1 MDSVLSV
8 IGSVL
13 IVILFAC
20 LFCAIGKAILDKTG
34 GAASHRCF
42 TLAASYFTGMAV
54 YLSVLRT
61 LTLVIPY
68 KIAFWVLLFLTVLYA
83 VLKWHRVCLKWIPE
97 NVGLIAA
104 MAGIWITHTFHALLY
119 RLIDVSK
126 DLTPYDGIG
135 TIGSLRYAGIADYF
149 IGQNRIPVLNQSYG
163 QCDLEAV
170 PASFSGLLG
179 SRNLCFALTLWLSLS
194 GAFLCL
200 LLYGVFRKYFSVWLG
215 IALTCAVHM
224 GSVSLTLA
232 PIRVVDSDY
241 PLISSG
247 YTDSVVGV
255 ATFFIYLRL
264 LIQVLRDNRKVGF
277 SHCLLTACFVLY
289 WAMSAPHNICILL
302 ATGAFLILYL
312 LFEKNYIN
320 VGKGVKL
327 GGVILAACLLGVFEG
342 GMLTPSGFAEE
353 IPVEGVMTV
362 AGVDEEKPSEGIAIV
377 PVMNYQLSK
386 EPGVLWGLAQNTPY
400 MKATLDCAVSA
411 FQNGEWYVLL
421 YCLTALWWDSVRI
434 IFWPLLGVL
443 GIMLAAYRRRADKE
457 AGYWAVMGFS
467 SLAVGYPIA
476 FFISLNA
483 YKWALSRFAM
493 PFYFLGMLFL
503 AVILGRGWKSGKGLY
518 RLASFCAVFLI
529 LFGQVLD
536 KILIFY
542 GNCAN
547 NDVWSL
553 MKGMVLLAGS

>member
-13 IVILFAC
+13 IVTLFAC
-20 LFCAIGKAILDKTG
+20 LFCAIGKEILDKTG
-34 GAASHRCF
+34 ETAAHRCF
-42 TLAASYFTGMAV
+42 TFAASYFTGMAV
-54 YLSVLRT
+54 YLSALRT
-61 LTLVIPY
+61 LTLAIPY
-68 KIAFWVLLFLTVLYA
+68 KIAFWVLLVVAVLYA
-83 VLKWHRVCLKWIPE
+83 VLKRRRVYLKRITE
-97 NVGLIAA
+97 NAVLIAV
-104 MAGIWITHTFHALLY
+104 MAGIWIAHTFHALLY
-119 RLIDVSK
+119 RLTDVSRE
-126 DLTPYDGIG
+126 LTPYDGIG

-149 IGQNRIPVLNQSYG
+149 IGRNRIPVLNQSYG
-163 QCDLEAV
+163 QSLL
-170 PASFSGLLG
+170 ASFSGLLG
-179 SRNLCFALTLWLSLS
+179 SRNLCFALTLWLALS

-200 LLYGVFRKYFSVWLG
+200 LLYGVFRKYFSVWLSTS
-215 IALTCAVHM
+215 LTCVVHM
-224 GSVSLTLA
+224 GSVSLTFA

-255 ATFFIYLRL
+255 ATLFIYLWL
-264 LIQVLRDNRKVGF
+264 LVQLLRDNRKVGF
-277 SHCLLTACFVLY
+277 PHCLLTVCFVLY

-302 ATGAFLILYL
+302 GTGAFLILFL
-312 LFEKNYIN
+312 LFGKDYISA
-320 VGKGVKL
+320 GKGVKL
-327 GGVILAACLLGVFEG
+327 GGVILAACLLGIFEG
-342 GMLTPSGFAEE
+342 GMLTPSGLAEE

-377 PVMNYQLSK
+377 PVMNYQLSR

-400 MKATLDCAVSA
+400 MKETLDCAVRA
-411 FQNGEWYVLL
+411 FQNSEWYVLL

-443 GIMLAAYRRRADKE
+443 GIMMASYWHKE
-457 AGYWAVMGFS
+457 SKETGYWAVMGFS
-467 SLAVGYPIA
+467 SLAIGYPIA

-518 RLASFCAVFLI
+518 RLASLCSVFFI
-529 LFGQVLD
+529 LSGQVLD

-547 NDVWSL
+547 NDIWSL